1 MPRRLLPAALLV
13 VVACALALVVALR
26 GEDQPASGPGALDRD
41 AIASALSQTGQG
53 PAGSAIVT
61 LSSWRYRADPD
72 NRGRDSGWAR
82 GDWPG
87 TPVQV
92 PYSPNT
98 TAFSGAAGQR
108 AYDGSVGWFAT
119 DIDAPV
125 AGRYA
130 VRFESAHFKATVFVD
145 GEPVRE
151 HVGAYEP
158 FTARVPLQRGRH
170 TIVARVDWR
179 GPRRQADSG
188 WARAWF
194 NYGGLNRPVTLMR
207 LGRSELGALT
217 VRTRLNGAATAAP
230 GSTSACACA
239 TAASRGRC
247 ACAA

>member
-13 VVACALALVVALR
+13 VVACALALVVAMR

-61 LSSWRYRADPD
+61 LSRWRYRADPD

-98 TAFSGAAGQR
+98 SAFSGAAGQR

-130 VRFESAHFKATVFVD
+130 VRFESAHFKATIFVD

-170 TIVARVDWR
+170 TIVDARR
-179 GPRRQADSG
+179 L
-188 WARAWF
+188 AR
-194 NYGGLNRPVTLMR
+194 P
-207 LGRSELGALT
+207 
-217 VRTRLNGAATAAP
+217 AAP
-230 GSTSACACA
+230 GRQRLGARVVQLRRPEPAGDADAARAQRARGADACA
-239 TAASRGRC
+239 RG
-247 ACAA
+247 